1 MLSEV
6 WPFVDRKRAEGTP
19 VVLVRLIER
28 DGPGARPIGATMAV
42 AGDGEWTGSIA
53 GGCVEGSVLDEAREV
68 LAGDPARISE
78 VRVGDQLMPWE
89 PGPACRSTLR
99 VLITQAPDGPV
110 ADSVT
115 TALATDEPLRVRVGL
130 RHPYAWSTGPATSSE
145 ADEMVED
152 LTGRPQVII
161 VGGTDLAAAIA
172 ALTRP
177 LGRRVVVVDPRRE
190 YAHAWRVP
198 LADEVIRAW
207 PDAYLAEHPPSP
219 RDAVLV
225 LTHDPKID
233 DRALIAALPGAAG
246 HIAVLGSRATHADR
260 VLRLEGTPGLDR
272 LAGPA
277 GLDLGADST
286 TETALSLLAE
296 VVAAANGRSGGR
308 LAAISG
314 PIRRESSTSQQS
326 EQNDESADNPETET
340 ETELSIP
347 NRGAR
352 S

>member
-1 MLSEV
+1 MLGEV

-19 VVLVRLIER
+19 VVLVRLIDR
-28 DGPGARPIGATMAV
+28 DGPGARPLGATMAV
-42 AGDGEWTGSIA
+42 AADGEWTGSIA
-53 GGCVEGSVLDEAREV
+53 GGCVEGTVLDEAREV
-68 LAGDPARISE
+68 LGGEPARISE

-99 VLITQAPDGPV
+99 VLITRAPDGPV
-110 ADSVT
+110 AQSVT
-115 TALATDEPLRVRVGL
+115 TALATDEPLRIRVGL
-130 RHPYAWSTGPATSSE
+130 RYPYAWSAGPIAEGQPDE
-145 ADEMVED
+145 AVED
-152 LTGRPQVII
+152 LTGRPKVII

-172 ALTRP
+172 ALARP

-207 PDAYLAEHPPSP
+207 PDAYLAEHPPAP

-233 DRALIAALPGAAG
+233 DRALMAALPGPAG
-246 HIAVLGSRATHADR
+246 HVAVLGSRATHADR
-260 VLRLEGTPGLDR
+260 VLRLEGTPGLER

-296 VVAAANGRSGGR
+296 VVATTNGRRGGR
-308 LAAISG
+308 LSDTSG
-314 PIRRESSTSQQS
+314 PVRRSPHDAYEENQR
-326 EQNDESADNPETET
+326 NPESTQVR
-340 ETELSIP
+340 ETELSMP

>member
-6 WPFVDRKRAEGTP
+6 WPFVDRKRADGTP
-19 VVLVRLIER
+19 VVLVRLIDR

-42 AGDGEWTGSIA
+42 ADDGEWIGSIA
-53 GGCVEGSVLDEAREV
+53 GGCVEGTVLDEARAV

-78 VRVGDQLMPWE
+78 VRVGDELMQWE

-99 VLITQAPDGPV
+99 VLITQAPGGPV
-110 ADSVT
+110 VESVT

-130 RHPYAWSTGPATSSE
+130 QYPYAWNAGPATDSE
-145 ADEMVED
+145 ADEVVED
-152 LTGRPQVII
+152 LPGRPKVII

-172 ALTRP
+172 ALARP

-198 LADEVIRAW
+198 LADEVVRGW
-207 PDAYLAEHPPSP
+207 PDAYLAEHPPTP

-233 DRALIAALPGAAG
+233 DRALIAALPGPAG
-246 HIAVLGSRATHADR
+246 HVAVLGSRATHADR
-260 VLRLEGTPGLDR
+260 VMRLEGTPGLDR

-277 GLDLGADST
+277 GLDLGAGST
-286 TETALSLLAE
+286 AETALSLLAE
-296 VVAAANGRSGGR
+296 VVAATNGRPGGR
-308 LAAISG
+308 LSATSG
-314 PIRRESSTSQQS
+314 PILRSPNEEIQHNSHR
-326 EQNDESADNPETET
+326 AD
-340 ETELSIP
+340 ELSIS

>member
-1 MLSEV
+1 MLSEI

-19 VVLVRLIER
+19 VVLVRLIDR

-53 GGCVEGSVLDEAREV
+53 GGCVEASVLDEARQV
-68 LAGDPARISE
+68 LGGDPARISE
-78 VRVGDQLMPWE
+78 VRVGDELLPWE

-110 ADSVT
+110 ADDVT
-115 TALATDEPLRVRVGL
+115 TALATDQPLQVRVGL
-130 RHPYAWSTGPATSSE
+130 DYPYAWRTGTEGDAQE
-145 ADEMVED
+145 AVED
-152 LTGRPQVII
+152 LAGRPKVIL

-172 ALTRP
+172 ALARP
-177 LGRRVVVVDPRRE
+177 LGRRVIVVDPRRE

-207 PDAYLAEHPPSP
+207 PDKYLAEHPPTP

-233 DRALIAALPGAAG
+233 DRALIAALPGPAG
-246 HIAVLGSRATHADR
+246 HVAVLGSRATHADR
-260 VLRLEGTPGLDR
+260 VLRLEGTPGLER

-296 VVAAANGRSGGR
+296 AVAASNGRNGGR
-308 LAAISG
+308 LSATSG
-314 PIRRESSTSQQS
+314 PIRRETTEESQ
-326 EQNDESADNPETET
+326 ENPHRIDDF
-340 ETELSIP
+340 SIP
-347 NRGAR
+347 TRGAR

>member
-1 MLSEV
+1 MLGEI

-19 VVLVRLIER
+19 VVLVRLIDR

-68 LAGDPARISE
+68 LGGDPARISE
-78 VRVGDQLMPWE
+78 VRVGDELMPWE

-110 ADSVT
+110 ADEVT
-115 TALATDEPLRVRVGL
+115 TALATDQPLRIRVGL
-130 RHPYAWSTGPATSSE
+130 HFPYAWTTGTEGGPQE
-145 ADEMVED
+145 AVED
-152 LTGRPQVII
+152 FAGRPKVIL

-172 ALTRP
+172 ALARP
-177 LGRRVVVVDPRRE
+177 LGRRVVVVDPRRD
-190 YAHAWRVP
+190 YAQTWRVP
-198 LADEVIRAW
+198 LADEVVRAW
-207 PDAYLAEHPPSP
+207 PDSYLAEHPPTP

-233 DRALIAALPGAAG
+233 DRALIAALPGPAG
-246 HIAVLGSRATHADR
+246 HVAVLGSRATHADR
-260 VLRLEGTPGLDR
+260 VLRLEGTPGLER

-286 TETALSLLAE
+286 AETALSLLAE
-296 VVAAANGRSGGR
+296 VVAATNGRSGGR
-308 LAAISG
+308 LSAASG
-314 PIRRESSTSQQS
+314 PIRRETQDDSHRF
-326 EQNDESADNPETET
+326 DDF
-340 ETELSIP
+340 SIP
-347 NRGAR
+347 TRGAR